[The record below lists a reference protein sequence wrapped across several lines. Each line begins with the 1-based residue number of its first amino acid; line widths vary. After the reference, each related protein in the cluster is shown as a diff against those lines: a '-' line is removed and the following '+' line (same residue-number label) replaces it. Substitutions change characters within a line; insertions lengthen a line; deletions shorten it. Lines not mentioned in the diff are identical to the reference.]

1 MLSCVRL
8 ECTDG
13 CALDCSKTVIHLNCF
28 CCENYSTRNDY
39 ISDPRGSS
47 RKKKEENSLL
57 RGQGSEFGV
66 IRELLS
72 FFFSC
77 LVVDSCPPRFHLV
90 RNFKSFRE
98 GFRFSSFVL
107 MGCKLHWSS

>member
-57 RGQGSEFGV
+57 RGQNYLV
-66 IRELLS
+66 
-72 FFFSC
+72 FFLC